1 MSNQPLMQAMRTKL
15 THQLEDAWYGRT
27 GLTLVLRPL
36 SWLFIAVATLRRFGY
51 QIKVLKQTKLA
62 VPVIIV
68 GNLTVGG
75 TGKTPLVIWIANY
88 LKQAGYKPGIISRGY
103 GGLAR
108 HWPQQVRPDAD
119 PIMVGDEAVV
129 IARRSQC
136 PMAVGPD
143 RVAAGEALLKYADID
158 VIISDDGLQH
168 YRLDRDVEILVIDGI
183 RRFGNGYCLPAGPLR
198 ERPSRKDE
206 VDIIITNGIAAQGE
220 YPMKY
225 EGMRLINMVS
235 EQAAE
240 LTEFKDKVVT
250 AIAGIGNP
258 DRFFNYLRKTGLRIS
273 TISFPDHF
281 HYQAESL
288 QSVNDQTVI
297 MTEKDA
303 VKCQRFARP
312 GWWYLPVDVEL
323 PEEFGLSL
331 VSKLEKQSG

>member
-1 MSNQPLMQAMRTKL
+1 MPGFRTTFSQHL
-15 THQLEDAWYGRT
+15 QDAWYGRT
-27 GLTLVLRPL
+27 GLTQVLRPL
-36 SWLFIAVATLRRFGY
+36 SWLFVAIATLRRFGY
-51 QIKVLKQTKLA
+51 QIRILKQTKLS

-88 LKQAGYKPGIISRGY
+88 LKQTGYKPGIISRGY

-119 PIMVGDEAVV
+119 PTMVGDEAVV
-129 IARRSQC
+129 ISRRTQC

-143 RVAAGEALLKYADID
+143 RVAAGEALLKYADVD

-168 YRLDRDVEILVIDGI
+168 YHLDRDIEIMVIDGI

-198 ERPSRKDE
+198 EPPSRKND
-206 VDIIITNGIAAQGE
+206 VDMIITNGIAAQGE

-225 EGMRLINMVS
+225 RGGHLINM
-235 EQAAE
+235 QNAQHAE
-240 LTEFKDKVVT
+240 LTEFKDKAIT

-258 DRFFNYLRKTGLRIS
+258 DRFFNYLRKTGLRIT

-281 HYQAESL
+281 HYQADSL
-288 QSVNDQTVI
+288 PLDDDQIVI

-331 VSKLEKQSG
+331 VSKLEKHSG